1 LDPTIVVIGFV
12 VLLAALLYFMYKDH
26 SKIQTVSEP
35 TEKKKPT
42 VVKVKDYE
50 TQLEVE
56 KEAAKTEPQ
65 PEPKAEVKPE
75 PKLEPVV
82 EEAPAK
88 EPTEE
93 GLENLS
99 GIGEKYRTLLKAA
112 GVETLPALAKWD
124 AKDLHE
130 KLMEVNESQEI
141 VKRPPP
147 LVTVED
153 WVKRAGERTN

>member
-1 LDPTIVVIGFV
+1 
-12 VLLAALLYFMYKDH
+12 
-26 SKIQTVSEP
+26 
-35 TEKKKPT
+35 
-42 VVKVKDYE
+42 VKDYE

-56 KEAAKTEPQ
+56 KEATKTEPQ

-93 GLENLS
+93 GLETLS